1 MTQLSLSTVI
11 VPTTPCPKLNLM
23 HFLLANVCVWTI
35 AYLHIHN
42 SSNGKDLNSTNST
55 QTWTANFTKSGSLK
69 FSTQVHTCPK
79 VHCEQYSSSDSRSSI
94 VAWVT
99 LGWVFWW
106 GFFCLQQSFLRADLS
121 LDNMT
126 CGFLTMFTE
135 IQLYCCVDL
144 SFISIWNTTMMM
156 NRTKAML
163 T

>member
-1 MTQLSLSTVI
+1 MTQLSLSTVDWLI
-11 VPTTPCPKLNLM
+11 VPITSTVDWLIVPITYFMSKTQPHALFTLYI
-23 HFLLANVCVWTI
+23 ATVCVWTI

-55 QTWTANFTKSGSLK
+55 QTWTANFTKIGSLK

-126 CGFLTMFTE
+126 CSLLTMFTE
-135 IQLYCCVDL
+135 IQL
-144 SFISIWNTTMMM
+144 
-156 NRTKAML
+156 
-163 T
+163 